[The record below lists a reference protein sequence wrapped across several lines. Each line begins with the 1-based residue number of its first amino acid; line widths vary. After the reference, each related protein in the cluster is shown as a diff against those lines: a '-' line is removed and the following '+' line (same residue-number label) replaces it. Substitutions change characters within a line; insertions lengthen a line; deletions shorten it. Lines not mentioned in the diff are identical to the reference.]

1 MIRFISSIIFEIL
14 NFEIDS
20 IKTQVETNNINK
32 KNGNVYYYL

>member
-1 MIRFISSIIFEIL
+1 MIRFISSII
-14 NFEIDS
+14 FEIDS